1 MHDHSLLMP
10 QEASR
15 KTASRVDPI
24 TLEIVRNA
32 LKASARRITRRMIR
46 SANSFIVKEMEDCS
60 ASILDAE
67 GQLLAEEAGPPIQL
81 NTVGICLKTILEHY
95 FPAEQWRPG
104 DVVLTNDPFAGGG
117 SLAATHSNDYLAFH
131 PIFCEGRLVA
141 FSGLMV
147 HHLDIGAMNMGTR
160 GWNTEIFQEGV
171 RIPPMKLIEEGR
183 LDQKVMAI
191 ILTNTRTPDI
201 HENDVT
207 SQIASVQAA
216 ADDVLALFEKYGVD
230 SMLACFSELMDYSEK
245 RTRDEIRAIPDGTY
259 THEEPVLDDGACGGP
274 YKLKLKIVKSGS
286 DICFDFTGT
295 DVQIK
300 GPINCPLATTLAS
313 VYYAMRCLTDA
324 SIPSNEGCKLPIKVI
339 APPGSLVNARPPA
352 AVMQRMIVCH
362 SIVDLVMGALAEA
375 VPERVMAD
383 SCGCLYNYCMAISP
397 RLGRRVMFGEVVPG
411 GIGATADGDGINVM
425 ACHVTNCHIPPIEAS
440 ETESP
445 VRYLRRELRK
455 DSGGVGRW
463 RGGVGQVLSYKI
475 LGGDPQLHHT
485 SQKSV
490 SLPQGVAGGGP
501 GDGGRW
507 VINEGKA
514 NERRLEFAIG
524 DIEHLQEGDTVTH
537 YTPGGGGYGNPAER
551 DPELVR
557 ADVEAGL
564 VSLAAAAETYNVR
577 LEPASFGSI
586 DQSQIQQGE

>member
-1 MHDHSLLMP
+1 MNDQAFATNSAAAVLHP
-10 QEASR
+10 V
-15 KTASRVDPI
+15 TRVDPV

-32 LKASARRITRRMIR
+32 LKACARRITRRMIR

-60 ASILDAE
+60 ASILDAS

-95 FPAEQWRPG
+95 FPTDQWKPG

-117 SLAATHSNDYLAFH
+117 SLAATHANDYLAFS
-131 PIFCEGRLVA
+131 PIFFEGRLVA

-147 HHLDIGAMNMGTR
+147 HHMDIGAMHMGTR
-160 GWNTEIFQEGV
+160 GWGTEIFQEGV
-171 RIPPMKLIEEGR
+171 RIPPMKLVEDGR
-183 LDQKVMAI
+183 LDQKVMSI
-191 ILTNTRTPDI
+191 ILTNTRTPDV

-207 SQIASVQAA
+207 SQIASVQVA
-216 ADDVLALFEKYGVD
+216 ADDVLALFQKYGAATMEGCFAELID
-230 SMLACFSELMDYSEK
+230 FSEM
-245 RTRDEIRAIPDGTY
+245 RTRDEISAIPDGTY

-274 YKLKLKIVKSGS
+274 YLLKLKIVKAGS

-295 DVQIK
+295 DPQIK

-313 VYYAMRCLTDA
+313 IYYTMRCITDA
-324 SIPSNEGCKLPIKVI
+324 SIPSNEGCKRPIQVI
-339 APPGSLVNARPPA
+339 APPGSLVNARSPA

-362 SIVDLVMGALAEA
+362 SIVDLIMGALSQAI
-375 VPERVMAD
+375 PDRVMGD

-397 RLGRRVMFGEVVPG
+397 EQGRRVMFGEVVPG
-411 GIGATADGDGINVM
+411 GIGATVDGDGINVM
-425 ACHVTNCHIPPIEAS
+425 ACHVTNCHIPPIEAI

-445 VRYLRRELRK
+445 VRYLRRELRQ
-455 DSGGVGRW
+455 DSGGAGRF

-490 SLPQGVAGGGP
+490 SLPQGVVGGAP

-507 VINEGKA
+507 VINEGTPR
-514 NERRLEFAIG
+514 ERRLAYAIG
-524 DIEHLQEGDTVTH
+524 DIEQLEEGDTVTH

-551 DPELVR
+551 ESEKVR

-564 VSLAAAAETYNVR
+564 VSAKAAKEIYGVDLDPKAY
-577 LEPASFGSI
+577 EPIGKTMNR
-586 DQSQIQQGE
+586 